1 MFDSI
6 VIGGGPAGLS
16 AALVLGRAR
25 KRVVVFDDDNPRNKV
40 THESHGFLT
49 RDGIHPSELKELG
62 KRDILKY
69 PTVSV
74 EIQRVSEIHREKNHF
89 QLMTEQ
95 GKLYQTKKVLLATG
109 LKDVFPNVKG
119 LDKFYGSSL
128 FSCPFC
134 DGWEM
139 RDQALVVISENQEAA
154 FNMGK
159 KLSNWSKDI
168 VVCTNGN
175 RVLTEIQKRSF
186 AKNGIQILEEKIDEL
201 IGENGQ
207 LQKIR
212 FISGDEIHREGG
224 LVTVGLKQASP
235 FAESLGCVIS
245 DNGGIKTDGFGR
257 TNIPGIY
264 ASGDTTIS
272 TPSQL
277 IMAAA
282 EGNKVGA
289 MIVSDLID
297 ESFKL

>member
-1 MFDSI
+1 MLDSI

-16 AALVLGRAR
+16 AALVLGRAG
-25 KRVVVFDDDNPRNKV
+25 KRAVVFDDDNPRNKV
-40 THESHGFLT
+40 THESHSFLT

-62 KRDILKY
+62 KQDILKY
-69 PTVSV
+69 PTVSM
-74 EIQRVSEIHREKNHF
+74 EMQRVNEIHREKNHF
-89 QLMTEQ
+89 QLITEK
-95 GKLYQTKKVLLATG
+95 GDLYQTKKVLLATG
-109 LKDVFPNVKG
+109 LKDVFPKVKG

-139 RDQALVVISENQEAA
+139 RNQALVVISDNKNAA
-154 FNMGK
+154 FQMGK

-168 VVCTNGN
+168 IVCTNGN
-175 RVLTEIQKRSF
+175 QVLTEEQKRSF
-186 AKNGIQILEEKIDEL
+186 AKNGIQVLEEEIDEL
-201 IGENGQ
+201 IGNNGQ

-212 FISGDEIHREGG
+212 FISGEEILREGG
-224 LVTVGLKQASP
+224 LVTVGLEQASP
-235 FAESLGCVIS
+235 FAESLGCVMS
-245 DNGGIKTDGFGR
+245 DNGGIKTDGLGR
-257 TNIPGIY
+257 TSIPGIY
-264 ASGDTTIS
+264 ASGDATIS

-277 IMAAA
+277 IMAAG